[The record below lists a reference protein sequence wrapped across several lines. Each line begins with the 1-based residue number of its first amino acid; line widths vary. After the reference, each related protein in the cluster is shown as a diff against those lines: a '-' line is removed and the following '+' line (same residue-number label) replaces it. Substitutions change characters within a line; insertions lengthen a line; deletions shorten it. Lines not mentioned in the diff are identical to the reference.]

1 MKILHVGKF
10 WPMSGGMERVMYE
23 ITMDASA
30 RGHQCDMLCA
40 AAEKPG
46 VVKLNERSRIICTPT
61 WCKVASTMITP
72 GMVTELRK
80 ICDDYDIVHVHHP
93 DPMATLALRLSG
105 YKGKVIVHWHS
116 DILKQKTL
124 LKFYKPL
131 QNWMLKR
138 ADAVIGTSPVYIDK
152 SPYLVDFKDKT
163 TCLPIGVAKVT
174 PSEKGVEAIRNRY
187 KGKKIIFSVGR
198 LVGYKGHKYLIDA
211 AKYLADDYVV
221 VIGGSGPMFTPMK
234 LQIAEQGLENKVV
247 LPGRLS
253 HQELQDHYGA
263 CDVFCLSSIWK
274 TEAFGLVQVEA
285 MSCGKPVVA
294 TLIEGS
300 GVSWVNLD
308 GYSGLNVPTED
319 GQALAEAIMA
329 ITKDEETYKQF
340 SENARKRYENCF
352 TREVMLQNCREI
364 YSSVLKGL

>member
-10 WPMSGGMERVMYE
+10 WPMRGGMERVMYE
-23 ITMDASA
+23 ITKDASV

-40 AAEKPG
+40 AADKPG
-46 VVKLNERSRIICTPT
+46 DVILNENSRIICTPT
-61 WCKVASTMITP
+61 WFKVASTMITP
-72 GMVTELRK
+72 KMVTELRR
-80 ICDDYDIVHVHHP
+80 ICRNYDIIHLHHP

-105 YKGKVIVHWHS
+105 YEGKVIVHWHS

-131 QNWMLKR
+131 QTWMLKR
-138 ADAVIGTSPVYIDK
+138 ADAVVGTSPVYISN
-152 SPYLVDFKDKT
+152 SPYLTDFQDKT
-163 TCLPIGVAKVT
+163 ICLPIGVTKVT
-174 PSEKGVEAIRNRY
+174 PLAHGVEAIRERY

-211 AKYLADDYVV
+211 AKYLSDDYVII
-221 VIGGSGPMFTPMK
+221 IGGSGPMFTPMK
-234 LQIAEQGLENKVV
+234 LQIAEEKLEEKVI

-253 HQELQDHYGA
+253 DQDLQNYYGA

-274 TEAFGLVQVEA
+274 TEAFGLVQIEA

-308 GYSGLNVPTED
+308 GYSGINVPP
-319 GQALAEAIMA
+319 QNSPALAEAIMT
-329 ITKDEETYKQF
+329 ITKDPDTYLQF
-340 SENARKRYENCF
+340 SRNAEKRYEEYFTKEHMLRNC
-352 TREVMLQNCREI
+352 QDI
-364 YSSVLKGL
+364 YDSLLSKR